1 MVKNM
6 PLKSS
11 ALKLGFLDGVYIAE
25 KMLQISSR
33 DDQCVLFTKKKLMI
47 PQHLPFHNIAHV
59 SGLIP
64 VNIFG
69 GFCFCLPLLD
79 LFA

>member
-33 DDQCVLFTKKKLMI
+33 DDQCFVLFFLIIRSFVIALK
-47 PQHLPFHNIAHV
+47 HNLRKYLFCRIIV
-59 SGLIP
+59 
-64 VNIFG
+64 IFQIL
-69 GFCFCLPLLD
+69 CE
-79 LFA
+79 

>member
-33 DDQCVLFTKKKLMI
+33 DNQCFVLFFLI
-47 PQHLPFHNIAHV
+47 IRSFVIALNI
-59 SGLIP
+59 I
-64 VNIFG
+64 
-69 GFCFCLPLLD
+69 
-79 LFA
+79 